1 MTRLVLCRHGEAEG
15 AQGRFCGALD
25 VALST
30 AGHRQAEALATALPS
45 LDPVAVYTSP
55 ARRAVETAGPIAARL
70 GLAPVV
76 EPDLRELDFGEADG
90 LRYEEAA
97 ARWPALYAAWL
108 HAPTRTCFP
117 GGEEFT
123 DFRAR
128 ALAAVAR
135 VQTRRPDAAVVVV
148 THAGVIRTLLA
159 HWLAAPDEALFRIDQ
174 SYGCINVVDWVDG
187 TPVVRRVNGSPAG
200 TIPRE

>member
-1 MTRLVLCRHGEAEG
+1 
-15 AQGRFCGALD
+15 
-25 VALST
+25 VA
-30 AGHRQAEALATALPS
+30 H
-45 LDPVAVYTSP
+45 
-55 ARRAVETAGPIAARL
+55 
-70 GLAPVV
+70 
-76 EPDLRELDFGEADG
+76 
-90 LRYEEAA
+90 
-97 ARWPALYAAWL
+97 
-108 HAPTRTCFP
+108 
-117 GGEEFT
+117 
-123 DFRAR
+123 
-128 ALAAVAR
+128 